1 MARYR
6 PAGPPPTQTTFTRT
20 PLTVTIRGRSEPEGS
35 RTAACPIA
43 PVCRDEPRHP
53 DGRQPERIGGD
64 PIGQARVPDI
74 TRRRARTAA
83 AAVAAPGSFEEVC
96 KGRRIQ
102 AREASGGGHHH
113 DQAVEHGAPS
123 GPGGPH
129 RVSDVR
135 RLIRHRRYG
144 TPGGPSPARSWRSS
158 RRPRRT
164 VRTGSGRGTSP

>member
-35 RTAACPIA
+35 RTGACPIA
-43 PVCRDEPRHP
+43 SVCRDEPRHP
-53 DGRQPERIGGD
+53 DGRQRKGSAEIRSASPACPTSPG
-64 PIGQARVPDI
+64 A
-74 TRRRARTAA
+74 ARTAA
-83 AAVAAPGSFEEVC
+83 AAVAAPGSFEEDC

-113 DQAVEHGAPS
+113 GQAVEHGAPG
-123 GPGGPH
+123 GPGGPR
-129 RVSDVR
+129 RVLDVR